1 VAVTDDEP
9 ETPRAAPAKKPRQSK
24 PSA

>member
-1 VAVTDDEP
+1 VAVTTDEP

-24 PSA
+24 PTA

>member
-1 VAVTDDEP
+1 VAVTADEP

-24 PSA
+24 PTA